1 MTPAAE
7 ALREHLRSIYA
18 PIDRRTVTEW
28 CADEVILSERQT
40 QMPGSFSTRMY
51 CSSGLRDRLF
61 SATQAWTHF
70 RQPIQD
76 ERLRQ

>member
-40 QMPGSFSTRMY
+40 QMPGAFSTRM
-51 CSSGLRDRLF
+51 
-61 SATQAWTHF
+61 TH
-70 RQPIQD
+70 
-76 ERLRQ
+76 